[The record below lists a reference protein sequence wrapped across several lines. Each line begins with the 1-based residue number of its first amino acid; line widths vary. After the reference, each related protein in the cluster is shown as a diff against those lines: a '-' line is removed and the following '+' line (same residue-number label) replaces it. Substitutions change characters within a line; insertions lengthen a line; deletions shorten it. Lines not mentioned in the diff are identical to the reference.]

1 MAAILS
7 ALQVELID
15 QQAAEGRGTWQLMA
29 PLVYQSDVAGRQII
43 VPAGFITDFESV
55 PRVPGAFE
63 WLGDRFH
70 IIATVHDWLYKCHA
84 VERDIAD
91 QVLREGILLSGGT
104 EAEALAVYEG
114 VRLFGA
120 SHWG

>member
-7 ALQVELID
+7 ALQVELVD
-15 QQAAEGRGTWQLMA
+15 QLAAEGRGTWRLMA
-29 PLVYQSDVAGRQII
+29 PLVYQSDVAARTII

-63 WLGDRFH
+63 WLGDRWH
-70 IIATVHDWLYKCHA
+70 AIATVHDWLYTCHA
-84 VERDIAD
+84 VEREVAD
-91 QVLREGILLSGGT
+91 QVLREGILISGGT
-104 EAEALAVYEG
+104 EAEALAVYGG
-114 VRLFGA
+114 VRLFGE